1 MTKNS
6 RSRSASHAAKVAA
19 RSAQSTGVV
28 KAYVE
33 WFLRPDGRPD
43 LRLRE
48 KTTRRL
54 IRVLSDD
61 PIMHQ
66 ITPLANLM
74 GDCYSH
80 GHGLVRPTGR
90 DEYIAIE
97 APIVKQ
103 SSEEVCFRLDH
114 QFVVTVNLQST
125 DISSPPTSLWCFI
138 EKYTAEDGTSGLRL
152 REKGTGR
159 KVEMY
164 GKSKNHLV
172 SFLASPQIH
181 GHDAL
186 LGNLYEKDG
195 YRDYVL
201 VSGGTTVDTYDVI
214 RYRDD
219 SELTYLLG
227 PSPDTAYRD
236 AFRLAGGETAAT
248 AHARTAATHLRDG
261 RYREAV
267 LSARLAVETACGGG
281 GAITRRRLAGVPEVS
296 EAALALFE
304 KRNVA
309 VHESDTRIE
318 QQDAE
323 IAVRLMNKVLDH
335 LAPQ

>member
-114 QFVVTVNLQST
+114 QLVVTVNLQST
-125 DISSPPTSLWCFI
+125 
-138 EKYTAEDGTSGLRL
+138 E
-152 REKGTGR
+152 
-159 KVEMY
+159 
-164 GKSKNHLV
+164 
-172 SFLASPQIH
+172 
-181 GHDAL
+181 
-186 LGNLYEKDG
+186 
-195 YRDYVL
+195 
-201 VSGGTTVDTYDVI
+201 
-214 RYRDD
+214 
-219 SELTYLLG
+219 
-227 PSPDTAYRD
+227 
-236 AFRLAGGETAAT
+236 
-248 AHARTAATHLRDG
+248 
-261 RYREAV
+261 
-267 LSARLAVETACGGG
+267 SA
-281 GAITRRRLAGVPEVS
+281 
-296 EAALALFE
+296 
-304 KRNVA
+304 
-309 VHESDTRIE
+309 
-318 QQDAE
+318 
-323 IAVRLMNKVLDH
+323 
-335 LAPQ
+335 